1 MKNQLMVATMA
12 IAFAANSFA
21 ADWRAIAEAAAP
33 SWKATATG
41 LEAKG
46 PRYHDFPETA
56 LDEMDDNAYAY
67 FQSQAVNLWQYAFLG
82 DAKGKDYTLSATV
95 RVLEPAPLKGVRPSR
110 G

>member
-12 IAFAANSFA
+12 IAFAA
-21 ADWRAIAEAAAP
+21 DWRAIAEAAGPA
-33 SWKATATG
+33 WKATATG

-46 PRYHDFPETA
+46 PRYHDLPETA
-56 LDEMDDNAYAY
+56 LDGMDDNAYAY
-67 FQSQAVNLWQYAFLG
+67 FQSRAVNLWQYAFLG
-82 DAKGKDYTLSATV
+82 DAKGKDYTLTATV